1 MKEFAKYVVQQN
13 VVVGIHRYL
22 DKYLPREKFTSS
34 LPSSGLVTVSVD
46 NLEIIFELVGKYI
59 QYTDFFL
66 QIQILQAIARII
78 SWIVEDL
85 LFSNL
90 QILRLAISALISISP
105 NYAVSRKRERL
116 APINQFKQMHIP
128 QVLANYLIIVLIR
141 VLFG

>member
-13 VVVGIHRYL
+13 VVVGIHRYR
-22 DKYLPREKFTSS
+22 YLPREKFTSS

-46 NLEIIFELVGKYI
+46 NLEIIFELVSSKYI
-59 QYTDFFL
+59 QYTDFF

>member
-1 MKEFAKYVVQQN
+1 M
-13 VVVGIHRYL
+13 
-22 DKYLPREKFTSS
+22 
-34 LPSSGLVTVSVD
+34 D
-46 NLEIIFELVGKYI
+46 NLEIIFELVSSKYI
-59 QYTDFFL
+59 QYTDFF

-141 VLFG
+141 VLCLFEGKTSRFKYRFIFYYNIISIHHIPRRVLHLHLLAYNISIEFD

>member
-1 MKEFAKYVVQQN
+1 M
-13 VVVGIHRYL
+13 
-22 DKYLPREKFTSS
+22 
-34 LPSSGLVTVSVD
+34 D